1 MFGGED
7 GDVAGLEGWVVRE
20 EFEQAVF
27 EDLQFAQGAVG
38 ADDADAVVQRGGFVG
53 QGEGLQAVLQ
63 AVEEAVGQ
71 GGFGVGGKVGGGF
84 AFGEGVEEVAPLF
97 AQ

>member
-1 MFGGED
+1 MSR
-7 GDVAGLEGWVVRE
+7 GWRVGVVRE

-71 GGFGVGGKVGGGF
+71 GGLRGRRKGRWRLRFRRGR
-84 AFGEGVEEVAPLF
+84 
-97 AQ
+97 